1 MSGYRMDRTSEDI
14 MRELT
19 AILRTVKDPRVAGA
33 MLSIVRVEVTN
44 DMSYATVYVSA
55 MEGMDTAKKAVEG
68 LKSAAGFMRHALGEA
83 LRLRHVPELRFV
95 ADDSIAYSARIAQ
108 TLADIERG
116 GQDE

>member
-1 MSGYRMDRTSEDI
+1 MSSYRLDRTSEDI

-19 AILRTVKDPRVAGA
+19 AILRHVKDPRVSG

-95 ADDSIAYSARIAQ
+95 ADDSIAYSAHIAQ